1 MLDFV
6 DRAMKVFKEAKRDNI
21 TGEAAKVAYYF
32 FLSLFPL
39 ILSLFALTGLF
50 GGDQAFEAIM
60 REIRSAVPQDT
71 ATYLSKF
78 VQQVTEE
85 QRPGLLSVGVLLT
98 LWSASNVF
106 AALGDG
112 LNTMYDAEET
122 RSWWK
127 KRLIAIGLLIVG
139 SILLIVGA
147 GAMVAGPEIVS
158 SLGLGVIGNI
168 LRWPLAFAALVGLMW
183 LIYYFLPNR
192 DQSRSKKEVMV
203 GAVVGTLV
211 WILASVA
218 FRFYVSNFG
227 SYSETYGFV
236 GAVIVLLLWLYITAI
251 AILLGGEVA
260 AELEG
265 NRPRDEPEPQAQ
277 QQAQAA

>member
-6 DRAMKVFKEAKRDNI
+6 DRAIKVFKEAMHDNI

-50 GGDQAFEAIM
+50 GGDQAFQTIM
-60 REIRSAVPQDT
+60 REIRSAVPPDT

-78 VQQVTEE
+78 VEQVTNE

-106 AALGDG
+106 AALSDG
-112 LNTMYDAEET
+112 LNTMYDVEET

-127 KRLIAIGLLIVG
+127 KRLISLGLLVVG
-139 SILLIVGA
+139 SVLLIIGA
-147 GAMVAGPEIVS
+147 GAMVAGPEIVR
-158 SLGLGVIGNI
+158 SLGLGLIGNI
-168 LRWPLAFAALVGLMW
+168 LRWPLAFAALAGLMW
-183 LIYYFLPNR
+183 LVYYFLPNR
-192 DQSRSKKEVMV
+192 DQAHSKKEVMI

-218 FRFYVSNFG
+218 FRFYITNFG

-265 NRPRDEPEPQAQ
+265 NRPRDEPEPQTKEHAR
-277 QQAQAA
+277 AA